1 MSSPYNAIKNKVVAA
16 AAAKANML
24 ARVTRTLSPAEAK
37 TASNAAKAQYN
48 SMSPNER
55 VKALAA
61 AGKKYP
67 EAMAL
72 ANKSRKARKSR
83 KTRKNHR
90 RG

>member
-1 MSSPYNAIKNKVVAA
+1 MPSPYNAIKNKV
-16 AAAKANML
+16 AAKANML
-24 ARVTRTLSPAEAK
+24 ARATRTLSPAEAK
-37 TASNAAKAQYN
+37 AASNAAKVTYN
-48 SMSPNER
+48 SMTNKER
-55 VKALAA
+55 VNALRA
-61 AGKKYP
+61 AGKMYP